1 MHHAQHPGPPGGQSS
16 LDVPETA
23 SQLEQLCRDK
33 QSSNWTP
40 TKVSSF
46 QGLLSTQIRHQFD
59 SESVAYR
66 ISGRG
71 LCGGLW
77 ALVCD
82 VRVSCTAHLV
92 GLAGSQSK
100 RALESQG
107 EGREGRREG
116 ERRERERERER
127 DRDRD

>member
-1 MHHAQHPGPPGGQSS
+1 M
-16 LDVPETA
+16 
-23 SQLEQLCRDK
+23 
-33 QSSNWTP
+33 
-40 TKVSSF
+40 SSF

-100 RALESQG
+100 RALERQRDRETG
-107 EGREGRREG
+107 RGREGGKEGRRE
-116 ERRERERERER
+116 ERERERERER
-127 DRDRD
+127 EIES